1 MVAAGPAAAGD
12 AVAAG
17 GDGHGEGVA
26 ARDTPTLGKLP
37 LALREIPQSVTVI
50 GRNACA
56 SRTCKAWTT
65 SCSRRRHHGAALS
78 ALTTAYYARGF
89 KVDSFEQ
96 DGVPVLMGNMAASPQ
111 DMAVYERVEI
121 LRGANGLLHGA
132 GNPAATVNLVRG
144 RSASSPSAAA
154 RPLAAGTATALRP
167 IWAAR

>member
-1 MVAAGPAAAGD
+1 MTVS
-12 AVAAG
+12 
-17 GDGHGEGVA
+17 GEGVA

-50 GRNACA
+50 GLERARA
-56 SRTCKAWTT
+56 EPAKPG
-65 SCSRRRHHGAALS
+65 RRAQQTPGITVQPYQL
-78 ALTTAYYARGF
+78 LTTAYYARGF

-132 GNPAATVNLVRG
+132 GNPAATVNLVRKR

-154 RPLAAGTATALRP
+154 CPLAAGTATALRP